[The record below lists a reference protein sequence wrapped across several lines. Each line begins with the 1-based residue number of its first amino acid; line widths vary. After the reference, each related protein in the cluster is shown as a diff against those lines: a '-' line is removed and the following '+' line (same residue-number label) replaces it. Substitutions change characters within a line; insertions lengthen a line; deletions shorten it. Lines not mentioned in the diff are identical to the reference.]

1 MIKSLAVIVLALGA
15 ALAGAA
21 QAQLADRERAV
32 RPAPGTETRTWLD
45 LQKSGAVAPTDPRP
59 MSGEVGER
67 VYQRY
72 LDSHTRA
79 IPESFRRESVGGGGA
94 AN

>member
-1 MIKSLAVIVLALGA
+1 MIKSFAGIALALGA
-15 ALAGAA
+15 ALSATV
-21 QAQLADRERAV
+21 QAQLAERPHEM
-32 RPAPGTETRTWLD
+32 RPAPGAETRAWLD